1 MENDKI
7 KEKLSEIYKLQNIK
21 SKEWEKLRKKY
32 QKYVD
37 EYNEKVKDLCDFKGK
52 FLKIEDE
59 DNYRYSYL
67 YCKTVMLTEDLSGN
81 RVILLRC
88 YGYITVN

>member
-7 KEKLSEIYKLQNIK
+7 KEKLNEIYKLQNIK

-37 EYNEKVKDLCDFKGK
+37 EYNNKVKDLCDFEGK
-52 FLKIEDE
+52 FLKIEY
-59 DNYRYSYL
+59 DNSKNYSSNNFND
-67 YCKTVMLTEDLSGN
+67 CFNMRNVWCIWRN
-81 RVILLRC
+81 
-88 YGYITVN
+88 